1 MDSRM
6 RASDAERNHTVTVLR
21 EEVGTGRLTL
31 DEFSQRADAAYRSR
45 TIGELA
51 TLTLDLPSPAT
62 PPAPPRSRRVPQAV
76 VLIAI
81 AVALAITFAVMSGR
95 IGIGPMDGPTMDRMM
110 TQMIDK

>member
-62 PPAPPRSRRVPQAV
+62 PPAPPRSRRMPQAV

-81 AVALAITFAVMSGR
+81 AVALAITRICTLSCGFVAPKFSCVTRRRGR
-95 IGIGPMDGPTMDRMM
+95 GEP
-110 TQMIDK
+110 